1 MEMRSHAPLSEISPL
16 AQIPVVRLE
25 GGVPRGPLL
34 VGFSSARRRQLAER
48 NRAYRGTER
57 SPCLEGLALVFVFL
71 PQKCSCQCGPSC
83 PSVLSQRDTAAVLRS
98 WLFLGCITPY
108 FCFASAPLA
117 FLVFALPVLL
127 CRTFCAVRCARFPF
141 LCQRSLLR
149 AGLEFW
155 VQASV
160 RGESCAISRAEGTP
174 ILSATNVHPRGLRIP

>member
-1 MEMRSHAPLSEISPL
+1 MWSGIALTG
-16 AQIPVVRLE
+16 A
-25 GGVPRGPLL
+25 PRG
-34 VGFSSARRRQLAER
+34 A
-48 NRAYRGTER
+48 
-57 SPCLEGLALVFVFL
+57 CLHNYLKICLALVFIFL
-71 PQKCSCQCGPSC
+71 TPKCSCQCGPSC

-117 FLVFALPVLL
+117 FWVFALPVFF
-127 CRTFCAVRCARFPF
+127 CRTFCAVRCARLPLF
-141 LCQRSLLR
+141 CHRSLLR

-174 ILSATNVHPRGLRIP
+174 VLSTTNVHPRGLRNPNFRGYLRMYGWGRGPW